1 MTALFNEIGNVPDNF
16 ILVLDDYHI
25 IDVEVVDAPTSIAGA
40 HIFLLEHLL
49 PHMHPVISSRE
60 ELDLPLACLHTCS
73 QLSDLRTAD
82 LRFTPAEDD
91 GADPEQNLEDVLN
104 PARLLLGAD
113 S

>member
-1 MTALFNEIGNVPDNF
+1 MTARLNEISNMPDNF

-25 IDVEVVDAPTSIAGA
+25 IDIEVVDAPTSIAGA
-40 HIFLLEHLL
+40 LIFLLEHVL
-49 PHMHPVISSRE
+49 PHMHLVLSSRE
-60 ELDLPLACLHTCS
+60 DLDLPLARLRARGRLSALH
-73 QLSDLRTAD
+73 TAD